1 VLGLLQS
8 SEFAEGGQYYVY
20 DLVQGLWTVVY
31 SVCTDPQEQE
41 FFLVALAHVT
51 PFVSNNGLGNLQK
64 EQYEQLKVKLC
75 TLFNECFGNINKEHK
90 GLLFN
95 LLYGREFFVQSEDL
109 CSIDSVEKW

>member
-1 VLGLLQS
+1 MGCR
-8 SEFAEGGQYYVY
+8 
-20 DLVQGLWTVVY
+20 VQRLHR
-31 SVCTDPQEQE
+31 DPQEHE
-41 FFLVALAHVT
+41 FFLVPLAHVT